1 MTTQSSVGTLAGDLD
16 SILRSFGSMLEGVY
30 HIDEEL
36 AAEMAE
42 KFSTKLRENARGIY
56 AEMTAEISEGLK
68 KPPKKPRKRRIK
80 AEIVES
86 SDFADEPDRAIG
98 QEELPA
104 NENTLLHADDPGD
117 VDLLA
122 EKLLSNTRVTDRSG
136 GSGTSSWDTNN
147 PTMRRIGK

>member
-16 SILRSFGSMLEGVY
+16 SILRSFASMLEGIY

-36 AAEMAE
+36 AAEMAD
-42 KFSTKLRENARGIY
+42 KFSNKLRENARSIY

-68 KPPKKPRKRRIK
+68 KPPKKRKRRMK
-80 AEIVES
+80 QVEMIEPELV
-86 SDFADEPDRAIG
+86 DMPDRAIG
-98 QEELPA
+98 QEELPD
-104 NENTLLHADDPGD
+104 NENTLLHADDAGD

-122 EKLLSNTRVTDRSG
+122 ERLLNNTRVTDRSG

>member
-16 SILRSFGSMLEGVY
+16 SILRSFASMLEGIY

-42 KFSTKLRENARGIY
+42 KFSNKLRENARAIY

-68 KPPKKPRKRRIK
+68 KPAKKPRKRRMK
-80 AEIVES
+80 PEVMES
-86 SDFADEPDRAIG
+86 PEFMDAPDQAIG
-98 QEELPA
+98 LEELP
-104 NENTLLHADDPGD
+104 EQDNTLLHADDAGD

-122 EKLLSNTRVTDRSG
+122 ERLLNNTRATDRA
-136 GSGTSSWDTNN
+136 GSAGTSSWDTNN

>member
-16 SILRSFGSMLEGVY
+16 SILRSFASMLEGIY

-42 KFSTKLRENARGIY
+42 KFSNKLREHARGIY

-68 KPPKKPRKRRIK
+68 KPAKKPRKRRMK
-80 AEIVES
+80 PEVMDS
-86 SDFADEPDRAIG
+86 PDFADEPDRAIG

>member
-16 SILRSFGSMLEGVY
+16 SILRSFASMLEGIY

-42 KFSTKLRENARGIY
+42 KFSNKLRENARGLY

-68 KPPKKPRKRRIK
+68 KPAKKPRKRRMK
-80 AEIVES
+80 PEIMDS
-86 SDFADEPDRAIG
+86 SDFADEPDRAVG
-98 QEELPA
+98 VEELPA
-104 NENTLLHADDPGD
+104 QENTLLHAEDAGD

-122 EKLLSNTRVTDRSG
+122 ERLLSNTRVTDRSG

>member
-1 MTTQSSVGTLAGDLD
+1 MTTQPSVGTLAGDLD

-36 AAEMAE
+36 AAEIAE
-42 KFSTKLRENARGIY
+42 KFSNRLREDARATY

-80 AEIVES
+80 AEIMES
-86 SDFADEPDRAIG
+86 SDFIDEPDRAIG

-104 NENTLLHADDPGD
+104 NENTLLHAEDASD
-117 VDLLA
+117 VDILA

-147 PTMRRIGK
+147 PTMKRIDK